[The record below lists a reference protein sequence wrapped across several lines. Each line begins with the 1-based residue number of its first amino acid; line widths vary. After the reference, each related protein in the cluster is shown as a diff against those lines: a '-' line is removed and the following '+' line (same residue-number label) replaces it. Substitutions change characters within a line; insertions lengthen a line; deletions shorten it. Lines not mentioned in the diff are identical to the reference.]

1 MKKLRNKITL
11 LNILTSELLQVVTII
26 SGFIIPKII
35 LNNFGSEVNGLISS
49 IHQFLGYMSLVEG
62 GINGVVMASLYKPL
76 RENDIDKIGSIVKTT
91 QKFYNKI
98 SLVFILYSIG
108 LAVVYPLMV
117 HTNFTFSYVS
127 SMVLVLGLS
136 LLIQYNLS
144 LTLRT
149 FLLANKQ
156 GYVVYLT
163 GALVTVLNMVIFY
176 VVSVYYPNIHVLKL
190 ISSILF
196 ILQPIIYRKYVKP
209 EYLSNKKAI
218 IDNKLLKNRWD
229 GFAVSLA
236 RFIHNN
242 TDIIVLTIFTNLK
255 VVSVYS
261 IYALVTKGL
270 SSLIRSVATSAA
282 PTIGHSYAS
291 GNLEELNRK
300 FDFYENLMLFITHY
314 FYIIG
319 FLLITPFVIIYT
331 KNITDI
337 NYNQP
342 LFGYLLI
349 VSEMIVCLQEPYINL
364 AYSANKYKELKGC
377 SYSEAII
384 NIVLSVT
391 LVSQFGLIGVVIG
404 TIVAM
409 TYRLIYQV
417 MYLKKNV
424 LYRNFSVFFKKIFA
438 YLVFSTV
445 FIVLCQIYIPM
456 NDITIVSWI
465 MHGII
470 YAVILL
476 ALYIILDTVFYKATF
491 IKQLIHYFIKKR

>member
-11 LNILTSELLQVVTII
+11 LNILTSEILQIVTII

-35 LNNFGSEVNGLISS
+35 LTNFGSEVNGLISS

-76 RENDIDKIGSIVKTT
+76 RENDDDKISSIVKTT

-98 SLVFILYSIG
+98 SLVFIIYSVG

-117 HTNFTFSYVS
+117 NTNFTFGYVS
-127 SMVLVLGLS
+127 TMVLVLGLS

-163 GALVTVLNMVIFY
+163 GSLITVLNMVIFY
-176 VVSVYYPNIHVLKL
+176 IVSVYYPNIHKL

-196 ILQPIIYRKYVKP
+196 IIQPIIYRKYVKT
-209 EYLSNKKAI
+209 EYLTNKNAV

-255 VVSVYS
+255 IVSVYS
-261 IYALVTKGL
+261 VYALVTKGL

-282 PTIGHSYAS
+282 PAIGHSYAS
-291 GNLEELNRK
+291 GDLEELNKK

-349 VSEMIVCLQEPYINL
+349 VSEIIVCLQEPYINL
-364 AYSANKYKELKGC
+364 AYSANKYKDLKLC
-377 SYSEAII
+377 SYTEAII
-384 NIVLSVT
+384 NIVLSVI
-391 LVSQFGLIGVVIG
+391 LVSKFGLIGVVIG

-417 MYLKKNV
+417 MYLRKNV
-424 LYRNFSVFFKKIFA
+424 LYRKFRVFFKKIFV
-438 YLVFSTV
+438 YLIFSTG
-445 FIVLCQIYIPM
+445 FIVLCQMFIPM
-456 NDITIVSWI
+456 TNITVVSWI
-465 MHGII
+465 VHGII
-470 YAVILL
+470 YAIILL
-476 ALYIILDTVFYKATF
+476 VLYIILDLVFYKAAF
-491 IKQLIHYFIKKR
+491 IKQLSHYFVKKR